1 MTFLVSVS
9 CQILNED
16 SSEYSDQILC
26 VGAVLPK
33 GCVAALV
40 HGYIPLGLVFKFHL
54 TARKQ

>member
-33 GCVAALV
+33 GCVLHLYTV
-40 HGYIPLGLVFKFHL
+40 ISPWVFFKNSI
-54 TARKQ
+54 